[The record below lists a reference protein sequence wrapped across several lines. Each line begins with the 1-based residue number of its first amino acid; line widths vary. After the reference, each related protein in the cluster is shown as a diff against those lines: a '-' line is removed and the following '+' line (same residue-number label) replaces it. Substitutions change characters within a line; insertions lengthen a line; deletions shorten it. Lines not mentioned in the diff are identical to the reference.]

1 MLDMWRLPTTAKI
14 GGREYA
20 LRCDFRN
27 ILKIFSYMSDPD
39 IPDAIRWQIALTL
52 FYEGEIPRKDRPAA
66 MQYFTSFICCGK
78 GETGHTGVPL
88 LSWEQDGQIIIGEIN
103 RVAGCEIREKE
114 FLHWWTFLSYFHA
127 IGEGQLSFI
136 VSLRE
141 KKRQG
146 EKLSDW
152 EQRYY
157 QENREQVEL
166 QTRYSREEK
175 EERER
180 LQRLLS

>member
-1 MLDMWRLPTTAKI
+1 MLDPWFLPTTAKI
-14 GGREYA
+14 GGREYK

-27 ILKIFSYMSDPD
+27 ILRIFSYMSDPD
-39 IPDAIRWQIALTL
+39 LPDVIRWQIALQL
-52 FYEGEIPRKDRPAA
+52 FYEGEILPKDRPEAIA
-66 MQYFTSFICCGK
+66 YFSQFISCGK
-78 GETGHTGVPL
+78 GETEKPSPRL
-88 LSWEQDGQIIIGEIN
+88 LCWQQDGQIIIGEVN
-103 RVAGCEIREKE
+103 RVAGCEIREKK

-141 KKRQG
+141 KKRRG

-157 QENREQVEL
+157 QENRDTVEL
-166 QTRYSREEK
+166 KERYSKAEMA
-175 EERER
+175 ERER
-180 LQRLLS
+180 LQRMLS